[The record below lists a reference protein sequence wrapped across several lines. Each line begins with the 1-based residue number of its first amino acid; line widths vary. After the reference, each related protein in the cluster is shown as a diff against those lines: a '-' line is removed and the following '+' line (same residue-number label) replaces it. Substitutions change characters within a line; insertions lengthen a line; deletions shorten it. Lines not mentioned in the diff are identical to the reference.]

1 MRDHKRVFGKTC
13 AELDALAKE
22 AVRRA
27 VADLH
32 AKGIPT
38 YHMEGGK
45 IIETAPDGTR
55 RELDAPRRLP
65 MFARERAPAA
75 RPSGRRGVQ
84 AGPGV

>member
-45 IIETAPDGTR
+45 IIETAPGASWSAAGG
-55 RELDAPRRLP
+55 REGMAPH
-65 MFARERAPAA
+65 EQRAVKSSYEVTALVTA
-75 RPSGRRGVQ
+75 
-84 AGPGV
+84 